1 MPYLEKLKQIK
12 ESKGMK
18 SSQIAEISGVPLAT
32 VSRIFSGQTQSAQ
45 FDTVARIA
53 IAMGASLDEIA
64 GLKSADAPTP
74 IVEQAM
80 SNYAEL
86 LKEKDIRIEEY
97 RKEAERAWSGAERA
111 WRMVRHLIIAVVG
124 LALAFLAVLLFDIA
138 NGHFGY
144 FRY

>member
-1 MPYLEKLKQIK
+1 MPYLEKLKEIRDRCGL
-12 ESKGMK
+12 SN
-18 SSQIAEISGVPLAT
+18 SQIAIAADVSEPT
-32 VSRIFSGQTQSAQ
+32 VSRIFNGQTKLSQ
-45 FDTVARIA
+45 FETLARMA
-53 IAMGASLDEIA
+53 IVMGASLDEIA
-64 GLKSADAPTP
+64 GLKSADAPAP

-86 LKEKDIRIEEY
+86 LKEKDICIEEY
-97 RKEAERAWSGAERA
+97 RKGAERA

-124 LALAFLAVLLFDIA
+124 LALAFLLVLFFDIA

>member
-1 MPYLEKLKQIK
+1 MPYLEKLRAIK
-12 ESKGMK
+12 DQRGMK

-97 RKEAERAWSGAERA
+97 RKGAERA

-124 LALAFLAVLLFDIA
+124 LALAFLLVLFFDIA

>member
-1 MPYLEKLKQIK
+1 MPYLEKLKEIRDRCGL
-12 ESKGMK
+12 SN
-18 SSQIAEISGVPLAT
+18 SQIAIAAGVSEPT
-32 VSRIFSGQTQSAQ
+32 VSRFFNGQTKLSQVE
-45 FDTVARIA
+45 TLARMA
-53 IAMGASLDEIA
+53 IVMGASLDEIA

-97 RKEAERAWSGAERA
+97 RKGAERA
-111 WRMVRHLIIAVVG
+111 WRMVRHLVIAVVG
-124 LALAFLAVLLFDIA
+124 LAIAFLLVLFFDIA